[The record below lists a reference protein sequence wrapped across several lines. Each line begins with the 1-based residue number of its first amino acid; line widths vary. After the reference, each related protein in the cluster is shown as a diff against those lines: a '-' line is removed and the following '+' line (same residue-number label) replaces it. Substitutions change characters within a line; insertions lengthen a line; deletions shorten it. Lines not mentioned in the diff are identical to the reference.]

1 MKIPTNWNNILT
13 KWSFIFWFNY
23 LFYDMDTDQKNDE
36 DHESYSCLWCHG
48 CIIQEIITGAV
59 PRIVVVS
66 TNFCP
71 TLVPL
76 IVITRTCWKVQS
88 FNIESKKHCH
98 KNSNNLHH
106 LTCPFSDLLWCEIV
120 CRLGFI
126 PPPSYPQQNN
136 TVLWF
141 LGLCNILSI
150 VSICSL

>member
-88 FNIESKKHCH
+88 FNIESKKHWH
-98 KNSNNLHH
+98 KDSDNPHH
-106 LTCPFSDLLWCEIV
+106 LVRTLICSDAKLFTGLVLLLHLTHNKIIPF
-120 CRLGFI
+120 LG
-126 PPPSYPQQNN
+126 
-136 TVLWF
+136 WF
-141 LGLCNILSI
+141 LGLCNIPSI